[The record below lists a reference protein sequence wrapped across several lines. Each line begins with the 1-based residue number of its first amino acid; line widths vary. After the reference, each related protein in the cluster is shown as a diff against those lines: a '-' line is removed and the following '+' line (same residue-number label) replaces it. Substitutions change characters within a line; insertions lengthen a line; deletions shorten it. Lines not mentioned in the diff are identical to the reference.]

1 MPSNFPSLQ
10 QSNAQAHR
18 GQREGRTS
26 SSEVHMAA
34 EDLDRAVER
43 SHRAVA
49 AVFRGDPG
57 PAKAL
62 FSEIDDVTLGNPFG
76 PYARGRKKV
85 EETIA
90 RAASHYRDGDVTG
103 VELVAKYVSDGL
115 ACVVE
120 VERGHAK
127 VGGSDQT
134 ATLALRVTSLFRLE
148 HDVWKLVHR
157 HADPITT
164 PRPAASVIS
173 Q

>member
-1 MPSNFPSLQ
+1 M
-10 QSNAQAHR
+10 
-18 GQREGRTS
+18 
-26 SSEVHMAA
+26 VA

-62 FSEIDDVTLGNPFG
+62 FSDDDDVTLGNPFG
-76 PYARGRKKV
+76 PFACGRKKV

-90 RAASHYRDGDVTG
+90 GAASNYRDGDVTG
-103 VELVAKYVSDGL
+103 VDLIAKYVSDGL
-115 ACVVE
+115 ACIVA

-127 VGGSDQT
+127 VGGSDRT
-134 ATLALRVTSLFRLE
+134 ATLALRVTSVFRLE

-164 PRPAASVIS
+164 PRPAASVIN